1 MIKISTS
8 SFFKNRN
15 WPQICSI
22 AVEILFID
30 GYKET
35 SSERGS
41 TASIMALEA
50 KTRSSLLIG
59 RVTCEKLK

>member
-8 SFFKNRN
+8 SFFRNRN

-30 GYKET
+30 RYKET

-41 TASIMALEA
+41 TAEGEGI
-50 KTRSSLLIG
+50 
-59 RVTCEKLK
+59 